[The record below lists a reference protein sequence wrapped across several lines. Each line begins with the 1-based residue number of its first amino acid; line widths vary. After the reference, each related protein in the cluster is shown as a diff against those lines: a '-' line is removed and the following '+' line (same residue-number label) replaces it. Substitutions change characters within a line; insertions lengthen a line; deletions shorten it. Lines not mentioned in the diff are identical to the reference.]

1 MSRQALT
8 AERALAEA
16 MALADTEGLSGL
28 TMRKLASRLGVEAMS
43 LYHHLPNKDALLDGM
58 VDQDCTP
65 VVLVRLRF
73 PEKDRQLIGPMDLV
87 GLQGDAVAPELEV
100 QSPEHLAEVPSAAV
114 DGLSSALEQAK

>member
-58 VDQDCTP
+58 VDQVYTEVELPLPD
-65 VVLVRLRF
+65 
-73 PEKDRQLIGPMDLV
+73 EAWQQIGRAHV
-87 GLQGDAVAPELEV
+87 
-100 QSPEHLAEVPSAAV
+100 
-114 DGLSSALEQAK
+114 